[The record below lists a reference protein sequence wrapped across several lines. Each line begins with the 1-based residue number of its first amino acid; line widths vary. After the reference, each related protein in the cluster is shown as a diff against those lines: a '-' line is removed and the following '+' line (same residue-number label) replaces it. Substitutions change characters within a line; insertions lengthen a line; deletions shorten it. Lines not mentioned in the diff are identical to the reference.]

1 VLPATQLLL
10 AERVKLLEQL
20 ACLVRRQEQLV
31 DQGLLD
37 DLLGLLA
44 AKDKVLAELEQLEA
58 KLAPLRPL
66 EGNGETS
73 SVGLPD
79 IASLT
84 MDRCRQ
90 LFQEILERE
99 RICEAKMRARRE
111 EIAQALATLADVARA
126 HEAYQATQF
135 GPENPGQIWSEA

>member
-1 VLPATQLLL
+1 MLPEIQLLL
-10 AERVKLLEQL
+10 AERLKLLEQL

-44 AKDKVLAELEQLEA
+44 AKDKLLAELEELEG
-58 KLAPLRPL
+58 KLAPLRTP
-66 EGNGETS
+66 EGSGEIS
-73 SVGLPD
+73 SAGLAD
-79 IASLT
+79 IASLI
-84 MDRCRQ
+84 MDRCRE
-90 LFQEILERE
+90 LFREILERE

-126 HEAYQATQF
+126 HEAYQASQF
-135 GPENPGQIWSEA
+135 GPESPGQIWSEA

>member
-1 VLPATQLLL
+1 MLPETQLLL

-20 ACLVRRQEQLV
+20 ASLVRRQEQLV

-44 AKDKVLAELEQLEA
+44 AKDKVLAGLEQLEG
-58 KLAPLRPL
+58 KLAQLQTL
-66 EGNGETS
+66 EGSGEIAS
-73 SVGLPD
+73 AGLAD
-79 IASLT
+79 IASPTL
-84 MDRCRQ
+84 DRCRQ

-99 RICEAKMRARRE
+99 QICEAKMRARRE

-126 HEAYQATQF
+126 HEAYQASQF

>member
-1 VLPATQLLL
+1 VLPEVKLLF
-10 AERVKLLEQL
+10 AERVRLLEEL
-20 ACLVRRQEQLV
+20 ASLVERQEQLV
-31 DQGLLD
+31 ELGLLD

-44 AKDKVLAELEQLEA
+44 AKDKVLAELEQLER
-58 KLAPLRPL
+58 KLAPLRTL

-90 LFQEILERE
+90 LFREILERE
-99 RICEAKMRARRE
+99 RICESKMRARRE
-111 EIAQALATLADVARA
+111 EIAQALANLLDLRRA

-135 GPENPGQIWSEA
+135 GPENSGQLCSEV